1 MRMRI
6 DLWLLIEQPDQRI
19 TMNFKKMSRRVLIA
33 FGIVA
38 SASSA
43 MAQSTATTNGTA
55 TATIVRP
62 ITLTAS
68 RDLAFGNV
76 VPGATTGTMVLT
88 AASST
93 VASVTGGVTKP
104 GTQVGTVT
112 SAQFDVGGEGGF
124 TYSITLPASA
134 ATITS
139 AASDTMTV
147 DTFTSSIVVTAGA
160 LSGSIGSAGT
170 QTFYVGGT
178 LHVAANQN
186 PGDYTGTFA
195 VTVAYN

>member
-1 MRMRI
+1 
-6 DLWLLIEQPDQRI
+6 
-19 TMNFKKMSRRVLIA
+19 MNFKKMSCRVLIA
-33 FGIVA
+33 FGFVA
-38 SASSA
+38 SATGA
-43 MAQSTATTNGTA
+43 MAQSSATANGTA

-62 ITLTAS
+62 ITLAAA

-76 VPGATTGTMVLT
+76 VPGATIGTMVLT

-93 VASVTGGVTKP
+93 AASVTGGVTKP
-104 GTQVGTVT
+104 GTQVGTVS
-112 SAQFDVGGEGGF
+112 SAQFNVGGEGGF
-124 TYSITLPASA
+124 TYTITLPSSA

-160 LSGSIGSAGT
+160 LSNALGAAGT

-178 LHVAANQN
+178 LNVGINQA
-186 PGDYTGTFA
+186 PGNYTGTFP

>member
-1 MRMRI
+1 M
-6 DLWLLIEQPDQRI
+6 
-19 TMNFKKMSRRVLIA
+19 MNFKKMSCRVLIA
-33 FGIVA
+33 LGILA
-38 SASSA
+38 TAGGA
-43 MAQSTATTNGTA
+43 MAQSSATTNGTA
-55 TATIVRP
+55 TATIIRP
-62 ITLTAS
+62 ITLAAS

-76 VPGATTGTMVLT
+76 VPSAALGTMVLT

-93 VASVTGGVTKP
+93 AASVTGGVTKP

-124 TYSITLPASA
+124 TYTITLPGSA

-139 AASDTMTV
+139 GSDTMTV
-147 DTFTSSIVVTAGA
+147 GTFTSSIVVTAGA
-160 LSGSIGSAGT
+160 LSNAIGAAGL

-178 LHVAANQN
+178 LNVGANQN
-186 PGDYTGTFA
+186 PGNYTGTFG